1 MEKVTVNSLKNQKLH
16 NIGHVF
22 YFDRLPVVTE
32 NTKKQLGIVFQDGKY
47 QWDKIGIQKKFE
59 EIITRLQKEPF
70 DDWTFEDFKEY
81 LLCADEFGI
90 DVKKYEDFLTEFTE
104 KDWLYKIE
112 NKLKEL
118 NENITDHTDLEYL
131 MSYITEAEEL

>member
-1 MEKVTVNSLKNQKLH
+1 MMKKVTVNNLRCQKRN

-32 NTKKQLGIVFQDGKY
+32 NTKKQLGIVLQDGKY
-47 QWDKIGIQKKFE
+47 QWDEIRIQKKFE

-70 DDWTFEDFKEY
+70 DHWTFEEFKEY
-81 LLCADEFGI
+81 LLCASGFGI
-90 DVKKYEDFLTEFTE
+90 DVEEYEDFLTEFTE
-104 KDWLYKIE
+104 KDWLDKIE

-118 NENITDHTDLEYL
+118 NENITDV
-131 MSYITEAEEL
+131 